1 MLKVLLDK
9 VTIKDE
15 ANLPMVISARH
26 QTVQRAISDLRRGGS
41 VLVRSSQGGAYLIRA
56 AEQITSDTMAE
67 MGVLSRSS
75 PFLLIT
81 HHRAKAI
88 GLTPKENAVACSIAL
103 DNPITNKGNS
113 DLIRGLIGDLP
124 LQDEVK
130 HLSILAE
137 KKGSIAETILILM
150 RVARL
155 LPAAMTTHLFMP
167 DHAALRVWA
176 DEHGV
181 LIVQDSDI
189 RAFEAISASLLKE
202 VARAHLPLADA
213 EDSQIVIFR
222 PGDGGTEHFA
232 LIIGNAETMTAPPT
246 RIHSQCITGDILGSL
261 KCDCGD
267 QLRQAIRQM
276 AQLGGGVLIYLAQE
290 GRDIGLVNKLKAY
303 ALQDMGADTVD
314 ANHHLGFETDH
325 RYFLPAAEMLRQMGV
340 EQIQLLTNNPDKIAQ
355 IKACGINVVKRL
367 PLITPDNPH
376 NAEYLATKAK
386 RTGHLLD

>member
-1 MLKVLLDK
+1 
-9 VTIKDE
+9 
-15 ANLPMVISARH
+15 MVISARH
-26 QTVQRAISDLRRGGS
+26 QAVQRAISDLRRGGS

-56 AEQITSDTMAE
+56 AEQTTDKTVTEMAQ
-67 MGVLSRSS
+67 LSRSS

-88 GLTPKENAVACSIAL
+88 GLTPKDNAVACSIAL
-103 DNPITNKGNS
+103 DSPITKKGNS
-113 DLIRGLIGDLP
+113 DHIRGLIGDLP
-124 LQDEVK
+124 LNSDIN
-130 HLSILAE
+130 HLSVLAE
-137 KKGSIAETILILM
+137 KKESMAETILILM

-155 LPAAMTTHLFMP
+155 LPAAITTHIFMP

-176 DEHGV
+176 DEYGV
-181 LIVQDSDI
+181 LIVQDKDI

-232 LIIGNAETMTAPPT
+232 LIIGKAEDMKAPPT

-276 AQLGGGVLIYLAQE
+276 AELSGGVLIYLAQE

-303 ALQDMGADTVD
+303 ALQDIGADTVD

-325 RYFLPAAEMLRQMGV
+325 RYFLPAAEMLRQMKI
-340 EQIQLLTNNPDKIAQ
+340 ENIQLLTNNPDKIAQ
-355 IKACGINVVKRL
+355 IEACGINVVKRL

-376 NAEYLATKAK
+376 NAGYLATKAK